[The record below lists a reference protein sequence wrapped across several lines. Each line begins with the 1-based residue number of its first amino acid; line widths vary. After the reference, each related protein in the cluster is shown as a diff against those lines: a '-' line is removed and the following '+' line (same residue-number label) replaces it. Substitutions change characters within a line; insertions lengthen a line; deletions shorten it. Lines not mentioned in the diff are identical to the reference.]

1 VTASPDDGDYTAV
14 LDRFEEGR
22 DGRLAVLV
30 LERDAES
37 VGDLAVDP
45 DRLPA
50 DGRETDAVFDVRVR
64 DGQLRSATY
73 RPEASRR
80 RAEDAQ
86 SRFDRLSSRPP
97 GGQRGDDT
105 DEDDSVGDRED
116 ADADATDR
124 RRRDRSV
131 EETDDERADGRSRD
145 GRGD

>member
-1 VTASPDDGDYTAV
+1 MTDTPDSPDDGDYTAV

-37 VGDLAVDP
+37 VGDLVVDP

-64 DGQLRSATY
+64 NGELRSATH

-97 GGQRGDDT
+97 GGE
-105 DEDDSVGDRED
+105 DEDEHETED
-116 ADADATDR
+116 I
-124 RRRDRSV
+124 
-131 EETDDERADGRSRD
+131 EEADGAD
-145 GRGD
+145 EID

>member
-1 VTASPDDGDYTAV
+1 MTASPDDGDYTAV

-105 DEDDSVGDRED
+105 DEDAN
-116 ADADATDR
+116 ADADAKADATER
-124 RRRDRSV
+124 RRRDRRV
-131 EETDDERADGRSRD
+131 DESENDGDGRNRD
-145 GRGD
+145 GRED

>member
-105 DEDDSVGDRED
+105 DEDAN
-116 ADADATDR
+116 ADADAEADAAER

-131 EETDDERADGRSRD
+131 DESENDGDGRNRD
-145 GRGD
+145 GRED

>member
-105 DEDDSVGDRED
+105 DEDAN
-116 ADADATDR
+116 ADADAKADATER
-124 RRRDRSV
+124 RRRDRRV
-131 EETDDERADGRSRD
+131 DESENDGDGRNRD
-145 GRGD
+145 GRED

>member
-1 VTASPDDGDYTAV
+1 VTEPPDDGDYTAV

-37 VGDLAVDP
+37 VGDLVVDP

-50 DGRETDAVFDVRVR
+50 EGRETDAVFDVRVR
-64 DGQLRSATY
+64 DGELRSATH
-73 RPEASRR
+73 RPAASRR

-97 GGQRGDDT
+97 GSRRGDETEETEQTEET
-105 DEDDSVGDRED
+105 DEDGQAARSG
-116 ADADATDR
+116 R
-124 RRRDRSV
+124 RRSDRGEENGNGANGRD
-131 EETDDERADGRSRD
+131 RD
-145 GRGD
+145 GRTEN

>member
-105 DEDDSVGDRED
+105 DEDAN
-116 ADADATDR
+116 ADADAEADATER
-124 RRRDRSV
+124 RRRDRRV
-131 EETDDERADGRSRD
+131 DESENDGDGRNRD
-145 GRGD
+145 GRED

>member
-64 DGQLRSATY
+64 EGQLRSATY

-105 DEDDSVGDRED
+105 DEDAN
-116 ADADATDR
+116 ADADAEADATER
-124 RRRDRSV
+124 RRRDRRV
-131 EETDDERADGRSRD
+131 DESENDGDGRNRD
-145 GRGD
+145 GRED